1 MKDESETG
9 YAIPLFPPG
18 EPSFKRITGT
28 ERLKPNT
35 GTLRPAVPF
44 TSIHKDTPS
53 MDDHMK
59 EINETASLSANQC
72 KIIGHLYVFS
82 SRVRRGIALKQRF
95 RPDDG
100 AHPLFLTI

>member
-9 YAIPLFPPG
+9 YATPSFPPG
-18 EPSFKRITGT
+18 ETNFKRLAGSD
-28 ERLKPNT
+28 RLKART
-35 GTLRPAVPF
+35 DSLRPITPVPF
-44 TSIHKDTPS
+44 IPKDKPS
-53 MDDHMK
+53 MYDHMK